1 MSRRNR
7 AWRSQERRF
16 VCGYDLVHFL
26 NDMVRWWM
34 PEYPSTTTTT
44 SENVV
49 GMRRKIVEI
58 AAATEIDDEM
68 TETEEGERRGGAGGD
83 LLSLFRIL

>member
-1 MSRRNR
+1 
-7 AWRSQERRF
+7 
-16 VCGYDLVHFL
+16 
-26 NDMVRWWM
+26 M

-68 TETEEGERRGGAGGD
+68 TGMEEGERRGGAGGD
-83 LLSLFRIL
+83 FLSLFRTL

>member
-1 MSRRNR
+1 
-7 AWRSQERRF
+7 
-16 VCGYDLVHFL
+16 
-26 NDMVRWWM
+26 M

-68 TETEEGERRGGAGGD
+68 TGMEEGERRGGAGGD
-83 LLSLFRIL
+83 FRT